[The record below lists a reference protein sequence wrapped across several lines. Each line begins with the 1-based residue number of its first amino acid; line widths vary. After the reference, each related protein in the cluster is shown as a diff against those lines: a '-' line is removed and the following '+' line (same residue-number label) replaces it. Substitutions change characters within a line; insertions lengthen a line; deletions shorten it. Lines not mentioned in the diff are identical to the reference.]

1 MGMVLGGVQET
12 FLPQSGVVC
21 DYDGMRTAAGAM
33 TGVALSIGNGVDSAR
48 FAGVRASYA
57 ERGVFLT
64 DLSAIGDEAFTLSTP
79 APGLVVI
86 TLIARRGDV
95 LVTLS
100 AQASLELLKVS
111 AKIPMSD
118 IPYKGTP
125 QALQDLVGGQ
135 IDVFFVD
142 PFAGMPVASTK
153 RMPRDASASA
163 TGSDVPSASLTSS
176 MAQSMG

>member
-33 TGVALSIGNGVDSAR
+33 TGVSLSIGNGVDAAR

-64 DLSAIGDEAFTLSTP
+64 DVSAIGDEAFTLSTA
-79 APGLVVI
+79 APGLVVT
-86 TLIARRGDV
+86 TLIARKGDV

-100 AQASLELLKVS
+100 AQATLVQEIALVKV
-111 AKIPMSD
+111 IF
-118 IPYKGTP
+118 
-125 QALQDLVGGQ
+125 GG
-135 IDVFFVD
+135 
-142 PFAGMPVASTK
+142 
-153 RMPRDASASA
+153 
-163 TGSDVPSASLTSS
+163 
-176 MAQSMG
+176 

>member
-33 TGVALSIGNGVDSAR
+33 TGVSLSIGNGVDSAR

-79 APGLVVI
+79 APGLVVT
-86 TLIARRGDV
+86 TLIARKGDV

-100 AQASLELLKVS
+100 AQATLEQE
-111 AKIPMSD
+111 I
-118 IPYKGTP
+118 
-125 QALQDLVGGQ
+125 ALVTVIFGG
-135 IDVFFVD
+135 
-142 PFAGMPVASTK
+142 
-153 RMPRDASASA
+153 
-163 TGSDVPSASLTSS
+163 
-176 MAQSMG
+176 

>member
-1 MGMVLGGVQET
+1 MRVGRAGVLLAVLMTAGCTSGAPPQWAPRDQSPARTTTPPPTYTAATPAEGGPRCPTSALVGQALGMALGGVQET

-33 TGVALSIGNGVDSAR
+33 TGVSLSIGKGVDAAR

-79 APGLVVI
+79 APGLVVT
-86 TLIARRGDV
+86 TLIARKADV

-100 AQASLELLKVS
+100 AQATLDQEIALVKV
-111 AKIPMSD
+111 IF
-118 IPYKGTP
+118 G
-125 QALQDLVGGQ
+125 
-135 IDVFFVD
+135 
-142 PFAGMPVASTK
+142 
-153 RMPRDASASA
+153 
-163 TGSDVPSASLTSS
+163 
-176 MAQSMG
+176 